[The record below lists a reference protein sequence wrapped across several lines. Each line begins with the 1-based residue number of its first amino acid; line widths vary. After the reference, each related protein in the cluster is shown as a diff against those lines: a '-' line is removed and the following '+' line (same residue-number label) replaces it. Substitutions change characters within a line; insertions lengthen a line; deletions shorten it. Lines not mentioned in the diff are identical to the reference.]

1 MASNPNFTFQGR
13 YKAQTDRVSGVSVDI
28 VGKHGELIAA
38 EPCQKITRPGG
49 RPKSLGHHLQDAI
62 PECVAVEIIDALEL
76 VEVYQEER
84 VLTAIGRKRRGC
96 CRQCREQRTT
106 VREVRQ

>member
-38 EPCQKITRPGG
+38 EPCQKITQAG
-49 RPKSLGHHLQDAI
+49 RPS
-62 PECVAVEIIDALEL
+62 EIARPPLAGRDP
-76 VEVYQEER
+76 R
-84 VLTAIGRKRRGC
+84 VRGRGDH
-96 CRQCREQRTT
+96 
-106 VREVRQ
+106 